1 MGVLSNISGREAVK
15 VFEKIGY
22 RLDHQEG
29 SHMILYNKS
38 PGYPILVSLIIK
50 SWLQVF

>member
-22 RLDHQEG
+22 RLDHQEVA
-29 SHMILYNKS
+29 I
-38 PGYPILVSLIIK
+38 
-50 SWLQVF
+50 